1 MYLNFRLHTLSEFE
15 KASVIMM
22 NNVENMPQIFEEWE
36 KRGQLVRAFRGQE
49 FLLKMRRTIL
59 DLALKLYDEKKDTV
73 GTVLKDQIGEFWLKS
88 ARIAR
93 K

>member
-1 MYLNFRLHTLSEFE
+1 
-15 KASVIMM
+15 M